1 MNSQATKSD
10 LYKVW
15 EKYGSPKELAQP
27 ELILKFLEEIIIA
40 TEGHLNTDYYGG
52 GFADNLHSV
61 KKEGRYFYLF
71 WKNFEEYVNK
81 GTDLK
86 EDEAIDIALFGNN
99 IFVYQALDI
108 KSLKFI
114 EHNYDLYIIINCHYF
129 SKKALIKE
137 ITKNYGVNK
146 NDIIEIDSS
155 HYIEYLFTD
164 SSSYNHSCQ
173 LIPFPINTLLIQEK
187 KHPLDES
194 VTIKMMDV
202 LTLDE
207 FKSLLLDWQR
217 ELESLVDYQD
227 ERKIKNL
234 GNEIR
239 TETERLLKYFIL
251 KNTHYGN
258 KNYDNLEPIYKD
270 LLTNYG
276 HVSLGDLQKKLAKV
290 DFEVPKSFVMALNTL
305 SHDSGQTSYK
315 KDVEF
320 ALVNFKKIFE
330 DTLK

>member
-1 MNSQATKSD
+1 MNSQATNSD

-27 ELILKFLEEIIIA
+27 ELILEFLEEIIMA
-40 TEGHLNTDYYGG
+40 TEGHLNIDYYGG

-61 KKEGRYFYLF
+61 KREGRYFYLF

-81 GTDLK
+81 GTALK
-86 EDEAIDIALFGNN
+86 EDEAMDIALFGNN
-99 IFVYQALDI
+99 IYVYQALDI

-129 SKKALIKE
+129 SKRELIKE
-137 ITKNYGVNK
+137 ITKNYGINK

-155 HYIEYLFTD
+155 HYIECLFTD
-164 SSSYNHSCQ
+164 SRNYNHSCQ

-187 KHPLDES
+187 NHPLDES
-194 VTIKMMDV
+194 ITVKVMDI

-207 FKSLLLDWQR
+207 FKSLLSDWQSQ
-217 ELESLVDYQD
+217 LETLVDYQD

-258 KNYDNLEPIYKD
+258 KNYDKLEPIYKD

-330 DTLK
+330 DTLI